1 MIYVVMKE
9 KSKVSSISDEILKA
23 IKYAVDRKAVNCD
36 KTYKSVIKAIK
47 PKGYVILDDAGSERT
62 VKCCIPNLDLKIGQS
77 VWVKVPMGKLQDI
90 HIVGV
95 VS

>member
-1 MIYVVMKE
+1 MELGKEIIKSIQIMIDK
-9 KSKVSSISDEILKA
+9 KLSSYKA
-23 IKYAVDRKAVNCD
+23 DR
-36 KTYKSVIKAIK
+36 TFTSVIKQK
-47 PKGYVILDDAGSERT
+47 NSNGTYVVLDESGGERT